1 MSVYQVLAITHI
13 AAGVIALITFWIAGL
28 AKKGSPVHKV
38 AGKAYLIAMS
48 GIVATGLPLSLLILA
63 AGKPVIGGFLLYL
76 VLIVASGL
84 WQAWRAIRDKRDWAR
99 YVGPVYRVLAWANLA
114 GGLGMIVL
122 GLFFATQMQL
132 VISSFSIIGLL
143 GFVQMRRFARS
154 APTDP
159 RWWLSEHM
167 GAMLGNAAA
176 THIAFLAVGL
186 PRLVPALANPLWV
199 NIAWLGPLAA
209 VFVARAWLNRKYLP
223 KRTPGPAAAGG
234 ARASLAAS

>member
-1 MSVYQVLAITHI
+1 MSIYQGLASIHI
-13 AAGVIALITFWIAGL
+13 ATGVIALITFWIAGL
-28 AKKGSPVHKV
+28 AKKGSPVHKG

-63 AGKPVIGGFLLYL
+63 AGKLVIGGFLLYL

-99 YVGPVYRVLAWANLA
+99 YTGPVYRALTWLNLA
-114 GGLGMIVL
+114 GALGIVVL
-122 GLFFATQMQL
+122 GVFFARQMQL
-132 VISSFSIIGLL
+132 VIVSFSAIGFL
-143 GFVQMRRFARS
+143 GFFQMRRFARS

-199 NIAWLGPLAA
+199 NIAWLGPLAM

-223 KRTPGPAAAGG
+223 QRTPGPASPG
-234 ARASLAAS
+234 RTTPLAAAP

>member
-234 ARASLAAS
+234 ARASLAAP

>member
-38 AGKAYLIAMS
+38 AGKAHLIAMS

-234 ARASLAAS
+234 ARASLAAP

>member
-1 MSVYQVLAITHI
+1 MSVYQGLASTHI

-99 YVGPVYRVLAWANLA
+99 YTGPVYRVLAWLKPRRRVSAS
-114 GGLGMIVL
+114 IVL
-122 GLFFATQMQL
+122 GRVL
-132 VISSFSIIGLL
+132 
-143 GFVQMRRFARS
+143 RDARCS
-154 APTDP
+154 
-159 RWWLSEHM
+159 W
-167 GAMLGNAAA
+167 
-176 THIAFLAVGL
+176 
-186 PRLVPALANPLWV
+186 
-199 NIAWLGPLAA
+199 
-209 VFVARAWLNRKYLP
+209 
-223 KRTPGPAAAGG
+223 
-234 ARASLAAS
+234 

>member
-63 AGKPVIGGFLLYL
+63 AGKLVIGGFLLYL

-99 YVGPVYRVLAWANLA
+99 YTGPVYRALTWLNLA
-114 GGLGMIVL
+114 GALGIVVL
-122 GLFFATQMQL
+122 GVFFARQMQL
-132 VISSFSIIGLL
+132 VIVSFSAIGFL
-143 GFVQMRRFARS
+143 GFFQMRRFARS

-199 NIAWLGPLAA
+199 NIAWLGPLAM

-223 KRTPGPAAAGG
+223 KRTPGPASPG
-234 ARASLAAS
+234 RTTPLAAAP

>member
-1 MSVYQVLAITHI
+1 MSIYQGLASIHI
-13 AAGVIALITFWIAGL
+13 ATGVIALITFWIAGL

-199 NIAWLGPLAA
+199 NIAWLGPLAM

-223 KRTPGPAAAGG
+223 KRTPGPASPG
-234 ARASLAAS
+234 RTTPLAAAP